1 MRVLTHSIAVVALVA
16 GAACDTT
23 PRGRDAA
30 AGAQRISEAAVRF
43 EVVGDGALS
52 VSMLAYRASAS
63 GLSTDDVL
71 SIVDPLTAPA
81 PEGACVVRDVA
92 EAARALVALGN
103 NGANNGAG
111 KVELEAL
118 SGLNLDLG
126 MGTGSLVISPSP
138 RVFPDLASVVGGV
151 VSEAGPV
158 TLEGAPGS
166 LALVDSAGNRAAL
179 ALPAQPRL
187 TGPEGGSLP
196 ANSTLDVAG
205 DLILGVS
212 VLGGA
217 GTPGAA
223 PAHPAFL
230 ELRPFGATWA
240 LACPVGNRDRVV
252 IPAAEVTR
260 LANLHVPVSIEAVT
274 RETHPVTVGGTSVR
288 LTLEVRSSSVGIER
302 SRR

>member
-43 EVVGDGALS
+43 EVVGDGAPS
-52 VSMLAYRASAS
+52 VSMLAYRASTS
-63 GLSTDDVL
+63 GLSTDDIL

-81 PEGACVVRDVA
+81 PEGVCVARDVA
-92 EAARALVALGN
+92 GAARALVALG
-103 NGANNGAG
+103 NNGAG

-118 SGLNLDLG
+118 SGLHLDLG
-126 MGTGSLVISPSP
+126 MGIGATGTATTLAIAPSP

-158 TLEGAPGS
+158 TLEAAPGS
-166 LALVDSAGNRAAL
+166 LALVDAAGNRAVL

-187 TGPEGGSLP
+187 TGPEGGALP
-196 ANSTLDVAG
+196 ANSAIALGG

-212 VLGGA
+212 VSGG
-217 GTPGAA
+217 GPQTGA

-252 IPAAEVTR
+252 IPASEVTR

-274 RETHPVTVGGTSVR
+274 RETHPLNVGGTSVR
-288 LTLEVRSSSVGIER
+288 LTLEVRSSSVVELR
-302 SRR
+302 P